1 MKKQDDL
8 LSNCFLTWTLVLEE
22 KELGKNKIEIGQDSE
37 KK

>member
-1 MKKQDDL
+1 MKEQDDL
-8 LSNCFLTWTLVLEE
+8 LSNCFLTWTSVLEE